1 MKPISAKVT
10 RGITVGTVL
19 KVADNSKAKLAK
31 VIAVVGHK
39 GIKRRYAKAGI
50 ADLVSVSIVDGD
62 LSLVGKVMK
71 AVIIRQRKEYKRKDG
86 IRIKFEDNACIII
99 KDEKTVTPAGTI
111 IRGPVAREVVERW
124 PEIGKIASI
133 VV

>member
-1 MKPISAKVT
+1 MKPISASITK
-10 RGITVGTVL
+10 GINVGTIL

-31 VIAVVGHK
+31 VVSVSRYK
-39 GIKRRYAKAGI
+39 GIKRRYAKAGVG
-50 ADLVSVSIVDGD
+50 DLVSVSIIDGD
-62 LSLVGKVMK
+62 LSLIGKVMK

-86 IRIKFEDNACIII
+86 TRIKFEDNACVII
-99 KDEKTVTPAGTI
+99 KDEKTGSPAGTV

-133 VV
+133 IV

>member
-31 VIAVVGHK
+31 VIAVIGYK
-39 GIKRRYAKAGI
+39 GVKRRYARAGV
-50 ADLVSVSIVDGD
+50 ADMVSVSIIDGD

-71 AVIIRQRKEYKRKDG
+71 AVIIRQRKEYRRKDG
-86 IRIKFEDNACIII
+86 TRIKFEDNACVII
-99 KDEKTVTPAGTI
+99 KDEKTGTPAGTI
-111 IRGPVAREVVERW
+111 IRGPVAREVAERW
-124 PEIGKIASI
+124 PEIGKIASMI
-133 VV
+133 V

>member
-10 RGITVGTVL
+10 RGITIGTVL

-31 VIAVVGHK
+31 VIAVIGYK
-39 GIKRRYAKAGI
+39 GVKRRYARAGV
-50 ADLVSVSIVDGD
+50 ADMVSVSIIDGD

-71 AVIIRQRKEYKRKDG
+71 AVIIRQRKEYRRKDG
-86 IRIKFEDNACIII
+86 TRIKFEDNACVII
-99 KDEKTVTPAGTI
+99 KDEKTGTPAGTI

-124 PEIGKIASI
+124 PEIGKIASMI
-133 VV
+133 I

>member
-1 MKPISAKVT
+1 MKAINAKVT
-10 RGITVGTVL
+10 KGITVGTIL

-31 VIAVVGHK
+31 VISVLRYK
-39 GIKRRYAKAGI
+39 GIKRRYARAGI
-50 ADLVSVSIVDGD
+50 ADVVYVSIIDGD

-86 IRIKFEDNACIII
+86 TRIKFEDNACIII
-99 KDEKTVTPAGTI
+99 KDEKTGLSAGTV

-133 VV
+133 IV